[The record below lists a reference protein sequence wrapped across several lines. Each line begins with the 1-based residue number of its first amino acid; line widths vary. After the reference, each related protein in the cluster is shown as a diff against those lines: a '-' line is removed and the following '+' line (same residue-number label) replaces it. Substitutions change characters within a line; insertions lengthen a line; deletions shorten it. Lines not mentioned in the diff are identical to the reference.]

1 MIIMKK
7 LADVRAKIETI
18 DHEIIRLVA
27 KRTELAKDIL
37 EAKKIVNMPIND
49 EDRNQKVMERVANIS
64 TECGLDA
71 GEVKKIFKILI
82 KMSIERQHELSG
94 EGNLP

>member
-1 MIIMKK
+1 MTK
-7 LADVRAKIETI
+7 LTQIRKDIKAIDEDIVKLIE
-18 DHEIIRLVA
+18 
-27 KRTELAKDIL
+27 KRTNLAKDIL
-37 EAKKIVNMPIND
+37 EAKKHESKPIND
-49 EDRNQKVMERVANIS
+49 ESQNQTVMERVANIA

-71 GEVKKIFKILI
+71 GEVKNIFRILI